1 MHKKLFAI
9 LLLTLP
15 AAPALAVP
23 YTGSLGFG
31 DTVTDTVTS
40 GSGWA
45 SGSVFETDF
54 WSFTGAAG
62 DEIAIEAA
70 ALTASFDAGLS
81 LYLGLDST
89 QFLFFDNMGDAWGTV
104 DYQAQAPDGLLDA
117 FILPETGEY
126 TIAVGGN
133 TAQPLVGE
141 PPYGY
146 ELSLSLVD
154 DAAEV
159 PVPATLPLL
168 LGGVVT
174 MAGLRRSRR

>member
-1 MHKKLFAI
+1 MHKTLFAI

-23 YTGSLGFG
+23 YTGSLGYG
-31 DTVTDTVTS
+31 DTVIDAVTS

-45 SGSVFETDF
+45 SGSVFEADF
-54 WSFTGAAG
+54 WSFTGSAG
-62 DEIAIEAA
+62 DEIAIDAT
-70 ALTASFDAGLS
+70 ALTGSFDAGLS
-81 LYLGLDST
+81 LYFGLDFT

-104 DYQAQAPDGLLDA
+104 DYQAQAPGGLLSE
-117 FILPETGEY
+117 FVLPETGNY
-126 TIAVGGN
+126 TIAIGGN

-146 ELSLSLVD
+146 ELSLSLTE
-154 DAAEV
+154 AAKV

-168 LGGVVT
+168 LGGLVT
-174 MAGLRRSRR
+174 MVGLRRSRR